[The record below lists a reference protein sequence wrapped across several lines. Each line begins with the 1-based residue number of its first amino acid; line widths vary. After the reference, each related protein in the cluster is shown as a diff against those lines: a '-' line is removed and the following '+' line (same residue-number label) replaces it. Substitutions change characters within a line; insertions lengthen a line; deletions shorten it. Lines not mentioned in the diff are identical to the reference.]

1 MRLGPLVG
9 RAPELEIFERVW
21 ERVVAGQRQIVF
33 IGGEPGAGKTRMAA
47 EVAGVLHSHGVAGL
61 LGVSTQDAGVPYQA
75 FAEILDQIFLAAEPG
90 SLADH
95 VTPAGADLGRLSGYA
110 ERHVSGAVPSQ
121 AATEVRRDL
130 FDAVVGLLRALCE
143 EAPLLLVLD
152 DLHWAQRPTI
162 ALLDHLAREA
172 VDAPLLVIGTFR
184 TTAPDRSDELAQR
197 IAEMHRQEGVRRL
210 DLGGLDTDAIA
221 EYIGRQAGLAP
232 SSVRAPA
239 ALLRDRTG
247 GNPFFLRELWTDLE
261 AHGGVSALSS
271 PLRVPASIGDTVEL
285 RLAGLGQSAR
295 EILDVAAVV
304 GDDFD
309 VSTVATAGGIE
320 PRSVLDALDSAT
332 AVGLV
337 APTSSGEASF
347 AFIHS
352 LTREAVLARLA
363 PSRLAVLH
371 SCVGSALEPRADDPS
386 VVPRVAHHFLAAHVL
401 GHGQEAIRYATRAGE
416 LAEASLAFEEAAVW
430 YERAAALP
438 GNTSEVRSSLLFA
451 AAANH
456 LRAGDFARA
465 RGIYERLATVPD
477 PMARLRAAMG
487 YEDANWRPGLANTKA
502 ADLLASALS
511 GSDLDRSDTRYV
523 QALGSLGRAL
533 AFAGET
539 ERARALGSHAIAAAE
554 ETGDIPTVI
563 HTLKTSLWHGLG
575 PEMADVQLARA
586 TRLCA
591 MARAAEDF
599 DTLGSA
605 AYFRAMAA
613 YVRGDPSALDEASA
627 DGRIAAERNAQPFFS
642 YVAGCVSQGRA
653 LLSGDFTAATQWAE
667 RTLRLGDSFG
677 PDTTEGSYGVQ
688 MFMVARETGG
698 LLGRATMVDGTE
710 SFESRWVPGMLA
722 LYTEMDNRRGIRRAL
737 DHLLKRDLSAHVHD
751 AQWPMELVFMT
762 EGALALGDTAAL
774 GVLESHL
781 LRYVG
786 MNLISGQFVA
796 PFGSADRFLA
806 RIAVALGRPDE
817 AEARFAAATTLDKRM
832 GSVIHEAESVAW
844 HARFLMSRDPARA
857 SALAGRAHELATRTG
872 QIRILR
878 VLEPISDGHPDGL
891 TSREVEVLGL
901 LAAGLSN
908 REIAERLYI
917 SPNTAAN
924 HVRSILMKTRAA
936 NRTQAAVY
944 ATEHDLA

>member
-1 MRLGPLVG
+1 MG
-9 RAPELEIFERVW
+9 RAPELEIFEKVW
-21 ERVVAGQRQIVF
+21 ERVTAGQRQIVF
-33 IGGEPGAGKTRMAA
+33 IGGEPGAGKTRLAA

-95 VTPAGADLGRLSGYA
+95 VTLAGADLGRLSGYA
-110 ERHVSGAVPSQ
+110 ERHASGAVPSS
-121 AATEVRRDL
+121 APTEVRRDL
-130 FDAVVGLLRALCE
+130 FDAVVGLLRALCG

-152 DLHWAQRPTI
+152 DLHWAQRPTM

-172 VDAPLLVIGTFR
+172 VNVPLLIIGTFR
-184 TTAPDRSDELAQR
+184 TTAPDRSDELAHR

-221 EYIGRQAGLAP
+221 EYIARQAGLSP

-271 PLRVPASIGDTVEL
+271 SSPLRVPASIGDTVEL
-285 RLAGLGQSAR
+285 RLAGLGPSAR
-295 EILDVAAVV
+295 EIVDVAAVV

-309 VSTVATAGGIE
+309 VSTVAIAGAVE

-337 APTSSGEASF
+337 APTALGEATF

-352 LTREAVLARLA
+352 LTRAAVLARLA
-363 PSRLAVLH
+363 PSKLALLH
-371 SCVGSALEPRADDPS
+371 SRVGSALESRADDPS
-386 VVPRVAHHFLAAHVL
+386 VVPRIAHHFLAAHVL
-401 GHGQEAIRYATRAGE
+401 GHNHDAIRYATRAGE

-430 YERAAALP
+430 YERAGALP
-438 GNTSEVRSSLLFA
+438 GSTSEDRSSLLFA
-451 AAANH
+451 AGANH

-477 PMARLRAAMG
+477 PKVRLRAAMG

-511 GSDLDRSDTRYV
+511 DSDLDRSDSQYLW
-523 QALGSLGRAL
+523 ALGSLGRAL

-539 ERARALGSHAIAAAE
+539 DRARALGSHAIAAAE
-554 ETGDIPTVI
+554 DSGDAPTVM
-563 HTLKTSLWHGLG
+563 HALKTSLWHGLG

-591 MARAAEDF
+591 MAREAEDF

-613 YVRGDPSALDEASA
+613 YVRGDPSALDEAA
-627 DGRIAAERNAQPFFS
+627 AHGRIAAERNAQPFFS

-653 LLSGDFTAATQWAE
+653 LLAGDFTSASQWAG

-688 MFMVARETGG
+688 MFMIARETGG

-722 LYTEMDNRRGIRRAL
+722 LYTELENRRGIRRAL
-737 DHLLKRDLSAHVHD
+737 DHLLKRDLSAQVHD

-762 EGALALGDTAAL
+762 EGALVLGDTAAL

-781 LRYVG
+781 LRYAG

-796 PFGSADRFLA
+796 PLGSADRFLA
-806 RIAVALGRPDE
+806 RVAVALGRPDE
-817 AEARFAAATTLDKRM
+817 AEARFTAAVALDRRM
-832 GSVIHEAESVAW
+832 GSVIHEAESAAW
-844 HARFLMSRDPARA
+844 HARFLVSRDPLRA
-857 SALAGRAHELATRTG
+857 ATLSGRARELASRIG
-872 QIRILR
+872 QVRVLR
-878 VLEPISDGHPDGL
+878 VLEPITEGHPDGL
-891 TSREVEVLGL
+891 TDREVEVLGL

-908 REIAERLYI
+908 REIADRLYI